1 MFIFYCKNILYP
13 LSPPAM
19 TGCSVNKRVF
29 VFIRTPLFACVPL
42 QAAGLVGP
50 RVVGEPGIM
59 LVVCIELST
68 GQFYDKLY
76 F

>member
-1 MFIFYCKNILYP
+1 
-13 LSPPAM
+13 M

-29 VFIRTPLFACVPL
+29 VLIRTPLFASVPL

-59 LVVCIELST
+59 LVVGIELST